1 MSEFTDEILMAYADG
16 ELSGAELRRVEL
28 YLDNDPV
35 APQRLSAFTQTGRD
49 LALLFDQPMR
59 EPIPAR
65 LLETVL
71 GSGARSATLPSRP
84 AFVTALIDALFP
96 AQGQGMWQ
104 SAVAATALLAVG
116 GVAGWSLSGA
126 QVGNSDTASLAR
138 LVDGAVVANGDLS
151 RVLDTTASGTAA
163 SLGAQSPQLTMKPV
177 LTFQSVAGAYCR
189 QYELAQSTGA
199 RFSGVSCRA
208 ENGQWHIEVHS
219 PIGGKPS
226 SAQGGIAPANRQS
239 LPAVEGA
246 IDKMIN
252 GDALGR
258 EAERALIENRWRRAP

>member
-1 MSEFTDEILMAYADG
+1 MSEITDEMLMAFADG

-35 APQRLSAFTQTGRD
+35 GPQRLNTFTQTGRD
-49 LALLFDQPMR
+49 LARLFDQPMR

-65 LLETVL
+65 VLDTVL
-71 GSGARSATLPSRP
+71 GSGARSASPPSRP
-84 AFVTALIDALFP
+84 AFVTTLINALFP

-104 SAVAATALLAVG
+104 SAVAAAALLAVG
-116 GVAGWSLSGA
+116 GVAGWSLTGTP
-126 QVGNSDTASLAR
+126 VGNSDTASLAR

-151 RVLDTTASGTAA
+151 RVLDTTASGISTT
-163 SLGAQSPQLTMKPV
+163 LGVQLPHLTMKPI

-219 PIGGKPS
+219 PIGTKPS
-226 SAQGGIAPANRQS
+226 SAQGGIAPASGQS

-246 IDKMIN
+246 IDKMIK
-252 GDALGR
+252 GDALGSA
-258 EAERALIENRWRRAP
+258 AERALIESKWRPAP

>member
-1 MSEFTDEILMAYADG
+1 MLFRS
-16 ELSGAELRRVEL
+16 
-28 YLDNDPV
+28 DNDPG
-35 APQRLSAFTQTGRD
+35 ASQRLSAFTQTGRD

-71 GSGARSATLPSRP
+71 GGSARSTAIPSRPVLRQP

-96 AQGQGMWQ
+96 ARGLGMWQ

-126 QVGNSDTASLAR
+126 QVENSDTASLAR

-151 RVLDTTASGTAA
+151 RVLDTTASGTSAT
-163 SLGAQSPQLTMKPV
+163 LGAQSSHLTMKPV

-199 RFSGVSCRA
+199 RFSGVGCRA
-208 ENGQWHIEVHS
+208 ANGQWHVEVHS
-219 PIGGKPS
+219 PIGTKPNS
-226 SAQGGIAPANRQS
+226 SQGGIAPASGQS

-246 IDKMIN
+246 IDKMIK
-252 GDALGR
+252 GDALGSS
-258 EAERALIENRWRRAP
+258 AERVLIENKWRPAP